1 MKIFIRRIKSINKNR
16 WREGKYTENRK
27 LSFERIIFLTFIL
40 AFTFLIVVQTI
51 LISPVARTFISG
63 RSEPEGIPL
72 GREEYLYDEGE
83 IGVKLLNGN
92 ADGKVKIL
100 VNGDEAGVFTGGIVT
115 LKVRDGDVV
124 EVDGSGTGDEVEA
137 VIVTRSGNID
147 NDCANKRVRVK
158 YGVKKLTQIKIQ

>member
-1 MKIFIRRIKSINKNR
+1 MKIFIRRIKSINKNK

-27 LSFERIIFLTFIL
+27 LSFERVIFLTFIL

-63 RSEPEGIPL
+63 KGELEGIPL

-92 ADGKVKIL
+92 TDGKVKIL
-100 VNGDEAGVFTGGIVT
+100 VNGDEAGVFTSSIVT
-115 LKVRDGDVV
+115 LKVRHGDVV
-124 EVDGSGTGDEVEA
+124 EVDGSDIGDEVEA
-137 VIVTRSGNID
+137 VIVTRSDNID